1 MRFERA
7 TLSPL
12 TWSFLIVAV
21 ILLALP
27 TAAVAGSDG
36 MEPALEAPQMALEA
50 PQAGAQVAEGERP
63 EPALATPET
72 SGQVPVLAGDG
83 SITPNLLPNPCYQFD
98 KPQYGCYYSWRP
110 SDLCCISPAPWCPAI
125 CY

>member
-12 TWSFLIVAV
+12 TWSLLIVAV
-21 ILLALP
+21 ALLALP
-27 TAAVAGSDG
+27 TVALAGSDG
-36 MEPALEAPQMALEA
+36 MEPALEAPQTALEA
-50 PQAGAQVAEGERP
+50 PRAGAEAAEGVSP
-63 EPALATPET
+63 VPALTTPET
-72 SGQVPVLAGDG
+72 GEQVELSVGEGA
-83 SITPNLLPNPCYQFD
+83 TPSLLPNPCYQFD